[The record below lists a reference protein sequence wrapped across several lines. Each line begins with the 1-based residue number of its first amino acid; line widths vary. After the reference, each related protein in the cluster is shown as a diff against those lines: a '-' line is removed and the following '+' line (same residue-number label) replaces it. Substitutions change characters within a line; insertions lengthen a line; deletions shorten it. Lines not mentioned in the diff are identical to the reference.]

1 MSNTRR
7 RSQSKLVSGL
17 NGFALLAG
25 ATALLVTV
33 WIVVPALTYEIWLV
47 SVGASE
53 WSLAFGMLGVVC
65 IVCSL
70 IVRAGDR
77 ARRAW
82 RVSLAFGALAVALS
96 LYPPGSAL
104 KVAREHGVSLSV
116 RDYVAG
122 FGGARHNDSGET
134 RAGGFSTHTFATVDG
149 ITLRLDAYAPPGD
162 VQRNGAG
169 VIVIH
174 GGSWNARARSDFP
187 EWNLWLA
194 RQGYTVFDID
204 YRLAPQP
211 NWRTATGDVKC
222 AVGWIKQRAG
232 EFGIDPDR
240 LALLGRSA
248 GGHLALLAA
257 YTPNNQPLASSCP
270 EVTEP
275 DAFVQPSTSRTTGE
289 EVRAVVA
296 FYAPTDLLWA
306 YDNPANP
313 RVIDGPLTLRR
324 FVGGD
329 PHASDELNERFRL
342 VSPVTHVNTRTPPTL
357 LIHGGHDQ
365 LVRSEN
371 MEILGAKLNAA
382 GVPHQKLFI
391 PYAQHGFDYN
401 FNGWGAQI
409 VRPLL
414 LDFLRESTKP
424 R

>member
-1 MSNTRR
+1 M
-7 RSQSKLVSGL
+7 L
-17 NGFALLAG
+17 NVFALLSG
-25 ATALLVTV
+25 ATALLATV
-33 WIVVPALTYEIWLV
+33 WIVVPAPAYEVWLL

-53 WSLAFGMLGVVC
+53 WSLIFGTLGVVC
-65 IVCSL
+65 IASSMF
-70 IVRAGDR
+70 VRAGD
-77 ARRAW
+77 AHGRAW
-82 RVSLAFGALAVALS
+82 RWSLGLGVLAVALS
-96 LYPPGSAL
+96 LYPPASAL
-104 KVAREHGVSLSV
+104 RVAREEGVSLSL
-116 RDYVAG
+116 REYVAG
-122 FGGARHNDSGET
+122 IRDEM
-134 RAGGFSTHTFATVDG
+134 RPGGFTTHAFATVDG
-149 ITLRLDAYAPPGD
+149 NVLRLDAYSPTGD
-162 VQRNGAG
+162 VKANGAG

-187 EWNLWLA
+187 EWNYWLA
-194 RQGYTVFDID
+194 QHGYTVFDID

-222 AVGWIKQRAG
+222 AVAWVKRHAR
-232 EFGIDPDR
+232 EFGIGTDR

-257 YTPNNQPLASSCP
+257 YTPDDTRLPSSCMDD
-270 EVTEP
+270 EASDGLDES
-275 DAFVQPSTSRTTGE
+275 AMSGGE
-289 EVRAVVA
+289 SSENVRAVVA

-329 PHASDELNERFRL
+329 PHASDEIAARFRL
-342 VSPVTHVNTRTPPTL
+342 VSPVSHVNARTTPPTL

-371 MEILGAKLNAA
+371 MELLGGKLKKA
-382 GVPHQKLFI
+382 GTPHRELFI

-401 FNGWGAQI
+401 FRGWGAQI

-414 LDFLRESTKP
+414 LDFLRESTQP